1 MAAYIIVE
9 VDVHH
14 PEEYEAYKK
23 LTPASLLPF
32 NGKFIVRGGATET
45 LEGDWQPKRIVV
57 LEFPTKEA
65 AKNWWA
71 SEEYAPAK
79 ALRQRTA
86 TTKMILADGCASPL
100 PPGEK
105 IV

>member
-9 VDVHH
+9 VDVHR

-32 NGKFIVRGGATET
+32 NGKFIVRGGAAET
-45 LEGDWQPKRIVV
+45 LEGDWQPKRMVV

-65 AKNWWA
+65 AKSWWA
-71 SEEYAPAK
+71 SDEYAPAK

-86 TTKMILADGCASPL
+86 ATRMILVEGYEPPL
-100 PPGEK
+100 SSGGK
-105 IV
+105 AI